1 MRQAGPGGEVEPE
14 EEAARRRELDE
25 LIGLRALLDATV
37 AQGARGGETQS
48 CPRWH
53 VREDTA
59 EAALEAF
66 DEDTVVRAVGAA
78 GAAKVAVGEWRELCT
93 HSAPPTGASTAPEKK
108 GRSLAIMG
116 AEGGQAEAK
125 IMEAAAGPLAEARA
139 VAAAAA
145 AAAAAVDAA
154 AEPAEAR
161 HTTVAA
167 IETVGSDAPVQASPR
182 GQGGRISLGPECV
195 VVVKPGDELPKD
207 EKVLEVRLAPRR
219 S

>member
-25 LIGLRALLDATV
+25 LIGLGALLDATV

-78 GAAKVAVGEWRELCT
+78 R
-93 HSAPPTGASTAPEKK
+93 
-108 GRSLAIMG
+108 
-116 AEGGQAEAK
+116 
-125 IMEAAAGPLAEARA
+125 
-139 VAAAAA
+139 
-145 AAAAAVDAA
+145 
-154 AEPAEAR
+154 
-161 HTTVAA
+161 TT
-167 IETVGSDAPVQASPR
+167 R
-182 GQGGRISLGPECV
+182 
-195 VVVKPGDELPKD
+195 
-207 EKVLEVRLAPRR
+207 
-219 S
+219 

>member
-1 MRQAGPGGEVEPE
+1 M
-14 EEAARRRELDE
+14 
-25 LIGLRALLDATV
+25 
-37 AQGARGGETQS
+37 S
-48 CPRWH
+48 
-53 VREDTA
+53 
-59 EAALEAF
+59 
-66 DEDTVVRAVGAA
+66 AVGAT

-93 HSAPPTGASTAPEKK
+93 YSAPPTGASTAPETK
-108 GRSLAIMG
+108 GRPLAIMG

-125 IMEAAAGPLAEARA
+125 IMEAAAGPLHGPLHGPLAEARA
-139 VAAAAA
+139 VAVAAAA

-167 IETVGSDAPVQASPR
+167 IETVGSVAASGTPVQASPP
-182 GQGGRISLGPECV
+182 GQRRRISLGPGCV

>member
-66 DEDTVVRAVGAA
+66 DEDTVVRAMGAA

-93 HSAPPTGASTAPEKK
+93 YSAPPTGASTAPETK
-108 GRSLAIMG
+108 GRPLAIMG

-125 IMEAAAGPLAEARA
+125 IMEAAAG
-139 VAAAAA
+139 
-145 AAAAAVDAA
+145 
-154 AEPAEAR
+154 
-161 HTTVAA
+161 
-167 IETVGSDAPVQASPR
+167 PVQASPR

>member
-1 MRQAGPGGEVEPE
+1 M
-14 EEAARRRELDE
+14 
-25 LIGLRALLDATV
+25 
-37 AQGARGGETQS
+37 S
-48 CPRWH
+48 
-53 VREDTA
+53 
-59 EAALEAF
+59 
-66 DEDTVVRAVGAA
+66 AVGAT

-93 HSAPPTGASTAPEKK
+93 YSAPPTGASTAPETK
-108 GRSLAIMG
+108 GRSLASMG

-125 IMEAAAGPLAEARA
+125 IMEAAAGPLHGPLHGPLAEARAVA

-167 IETVGSDAPVQASPR
+167 IETVGSVAASGTPVQASPP
-182 GQGGRISLGPECV
+182 GQRRRISLGPECV

-207 EKVLEVRLAPRR
+207 EEVLEVRLTPRR

>member
-25 LIGLRALLDATV
+25 LIGLGALLDATV
-37 AQGARGGETQS
+37 AQGARGGEPQS

-53 VREDTA
+53 VREDAA

-66 DEDTVVRAVGAA
+66 DEDTVVRAVCAA

-93 HSAPPTGASTAPEKK
+93 YSAPPTVASTAPEKK
-108 GRSLAIMG
+108 GRS
-116 AEGGQAEAK
+116 

-139 VAAAAA
+139 VAVAA
-145 AAAAAVDAA
+145 AAAAAVDA
-154 AEPAEAR
+154 PAEAR

-167 IETVGSDAPVQASPR
+167 IETVGSVAASDAPVQASPR
-182 GQGGRISLGPECV
+182 GQRRRISLGPECV
-195 VVVKPGDELPKD
+195 FVVKPGDELPKD
-207 EKVLEVRLAPRR
+207 AEVLEVRLAPRR
-219 S
+219 C